1 MNTTKTTEAARH
13 TPGPW
18 EAWDDD
24 GTGTLPCVLA
34 KQVTSYGN
42 FYVAQCNV
50 FEDAKLVAAAPDLLA
65 ACEKLI
71 WATEIPSPKGRAVR
85 MEYAIQDVA
94 AAIAK
99 ARGQ

>member
-1 MNTTKTTEAARH
+1 MNDTTKQTALPSH

-50 FEDAKLVAAAPDLLA
+50 FEDAKLIAAAPDLLEA
-65 ACEKLI
+65 LESLLSQDEYALR
-71 WATEIPSPKGRAVR
+71 PMLPAVR
-85 MEYAIQDVA
+85 DKVYAA
-94 AAIAK
+94 LKK